1 MQGLS
6 EITGAIGAL
15 ASMQG
20 GRGGDSDEDL
30 GEENQMEDAKQNY
43 DIFI

>member
-6 EITGAIGAL
+6 EITGALGAL
-15 ASMQG
+15 AQMG
-20 GRGGDSDEDL
+20 GAITASQEEDL